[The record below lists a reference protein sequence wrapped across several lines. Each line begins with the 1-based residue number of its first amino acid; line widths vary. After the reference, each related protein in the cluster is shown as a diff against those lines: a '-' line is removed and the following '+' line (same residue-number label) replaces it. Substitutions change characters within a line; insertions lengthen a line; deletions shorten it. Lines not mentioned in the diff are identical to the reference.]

1 MDTVQIILL
10 ALLQG
15 LTEFLPISSSGH
27 LVLLPKFVGWED
39 QGLAFDVAVHLGTLF
54 AVLIYFRADVM
65 RIVRAL
71 LAGVAG
77 RGFNADA
84 MLGLHVGIATVPVAL
99 CGLLLGDLIDGHL
112 RSAAVIA
119 TTTAVFGVL
128 LYVADRFGQRTRKM
142 DGATFVDA
150 LVVGCAQVLALV
162 PGTSR
167 SGITMTA
174 ALARG
179 FDREGAAHFSFL
191 MAIPVILLASAYQ
204 TLKLVSEPVGGAW
217 RELGLGVL
225 VSGVAAYLCIGWFMR
240 FVSRAG
246 MWVFAL
252 YRIALAIVIFALLV

>member
-1 MDTVQIILL
+1 
-10 ALLQG
+10 
-15 LTEFLPISSSGH
+15 
-27 LVLLPKFVGWED
+27 
-39 QGLAFDVAVHLGTLF
+39 LAFDVAVHLGTLF
-54 AVLIYFRADVM
+54 AVLLYFRDDVM
-65 RIVRAL
+65 RIVTAL

-77 RGFNADA
+77 RGFNDDA
-84 MLGLHVGIATVPVAL
+84 KLGLNVGIATIPVAL
-99 CGLLLGDLIDGHL
+99 CGLALGDFIDGYL

-119 TTTAVFGVL
+119 TTTLVFGVL
-128 LYVADRFGQRTRKM
+128 LYVADVMGRRTRSVN
-142 DGATFVDA
+142 GATVVDA
-150 LVVGCAQVLALV
+150 LVVGFAQVLALV

-179 FDREGAAHFSFL
+179 FDRDGAARFSFL

-204 TLKLVSEPVGGAW
+204 ILKLLDEPVGGAW
-217 RELGLGVL
+217 RELGIGVL

-252 YRIALAIVIFALLV
+252 YRVILAAVIFAVLV